1 MGGNHGLSYPLGRR
15 FPMLGALRK
24 TPGRTP
30 GQIHVEYYISAEAMW
45 ALQPGAGAFCITSP
59 LGIMYIIKDKNRK
72 PASEDVE
79 IELQGLLDLAKE
91 DIEILKEQ
99 GIDPMDIPACV
110 NQAFETRLRY
120 ADKHEEVHAKM
131 RNVTKQGR
139 VHGYDINGEK
149 FLFLALTKALR
160 LKDPQ
165 QTLSKWAYISAKN
178 HWAQP
183 DSMAYLEES
192 LARIQQ
198 IITAL
203 GNIESDRNTRY
214 AKWLIKDMNKA
225 NPELLPAARKIRLRF
240 GSVFRMLDWAQR
252 NITGDMVIAHAPA
265 VLPLSG
271 PRTKGKTMLQFVG
284 DGK

>member
-1 MGGNHGLSYPLGRR
+1 
-15 FPMLGALRK
+15 MLGALRK

-30 GQIHVEYYISAEAMW
+30 GQIHVEYYISAEAMRV
-45 ALQPGAGAFCITSP
+45 LSPGTGAFCMKSP
-59 LGIMYIIKDKNRK
+59 LGVAYMIKDKNRK
-72 PASEDVE
+72 PGSEDVE
-79 IELQGLLDLAKE
+79 IELQGLLDLARE
-91 DIEILKEQ
+91 DIELLKQQ
-99 GIDPMDIPACV
+99 GINPVYIPACV
-110 NQAFETRLRY
+110 NEAFATRLIY
-120 ADKHEEVHAKM
+120 ADKHEEVHAKIAHIM
-131 RNVTKQGR
+131 SAGR
-139 VHGYDINGEK
+139 VRGYDINAEK

-160 LKDPQ
+160 LKDPE
-165 QTLSKWAYISAKN
+165 QTLSKWAYIAARYGWSK
-178 HWAQP
+178 P
-183 DSMAYLEES
+183 ELMSYLEES

-203 GNIESDRNTRY
+203 GNIEIDHNTRY